1 MRFFGPVGR
10 ICVGLVSLTL
20 ALIFVAEALFRLAF
34 GIPLLHDDVVVA
46 ERARKAMIEQLAVQL
61 AVLIRKEDKD
71 SVQRTIDAVA
81 SRDGEIVSIGI
92 RRSSGDIYI
101 ETAEH
106 QRHWVPLR
114 DGKPTITHN
123 GVAIYAGKDVWGTV
137 EVSFRSVVPKSIVG
151 WIKHPLVLLLLVV
164 TFGGYLLYYWY
175 MRRVLEHLDP
185 TKAIPDRVRKALDT
199 LTEGVIVLDTN
210 GRVVLANQ
218 AFRELHGEDKV
229 GLSARRA
236 SEIPWLKNALGEE
249 REAEEHPW
257 AVAMR
262 DGETVAGD
270 MLEIPHVD
278 DGPRKAKLAA
288 SPITDGRGAVR
299 GCLVSFTDVTELDR
313 KNSELQGALS
323 ALESSRQKIEAQNEE
338 LKGLANID
346 PLTGC
351 LNRRAFFEQAEE
363 VLKKARA
370 DGSPVC
376 CLMTDIDR
384 FKNFNDQYGHAIG
397 DQVLVQ
403 VARVL
408 KAALRPTD
416 ILCRYGGEEFCIL
429 LPGVDA
435 LRAAV
440 VSERIRFR
448 VEAQAGPG
456 IRSIPG
462 LRVTSSFGLSSVEFG
477 APSLKSLIEEADHAL
492 YAAKQAGRNKV
503 VRFDEMPP
511 QVRQAALA
519 G

>member
-1 MRFFGPVGR
+1 MPFFGPVGR
-10 ICVGLVSLTL
+10 ICIGLVSLTL
-20 ALIFVAEALFRLAF
+20 FLIFVADLAF
-34 GIPLLHDDVVVA
+34 GVLRDDVELAQRV
-46 ERARKAMIEQLAVQL
+46 RKGITEDLAIQL
-61 AVLIRKEDKD
+61 AVLIQREDKD
-71 SVQRTIDAVA
+71 SIQRTIDAIS
-81 SRDGEIVSIGI
+81 SREGEIISVGI
-92 RRSSGDIYI
+92 RRNSGDVYLQ
-101 ETAEH
+101 TADH
-106 QRHWVPLR
+106 DRHWVLLK
-114 DGKPTITHN
+114 DGKSTITH
-123 GVAIYAGKDVWGTV
+123 VAVPVYAGKDVWGNV
-137 EVSFRSVVPKSIVG
+137 EVSFRPVVPKTVMG
-151 WIKHPLVLLLLVV
+151 WVKHPLVLLLVV
-164 TFGGYLLYYWY
+164 ITVGGFLLYYWY

-236 SEIPWLKNALGEE
+236 SEIPWLKAALGEE
-249 REAEEHPW
+249 RDADEHPW
-257 AVAMR
+257 AIAMR
-262 DGETVAGD
+262 DGETVAGE
-270 MLEIPHVD
+270 MLEIPHID

-313 KNSELQGALS
+313 KNTALQGALS
-323 ALESSRQKIEAQNEE
+323 ELEASRQKIEVQNEE

-363 VLKKARA
+363 VLRKART

-376 CLMTDIDR
+376 CLMTDIDK
-384 FKNFNDQYGHAIG
+384 FKGFNDTYGHAVG
-397 DQVLVQ
+397 DQVLLQ

-462 LRVTSSFGLSSVEFG
+462 LRVTSSFGLSSMEFG
-477 APSLKSLIEEADHAL
+477 APGLKSLIDEADQAL

-503 VRFDEMPP
+503 VRYDEMPP
-511 QVRQAALA
+511 QIRSAAV

>member
-1 MRFFGPVGR
+1 MPFLGPVGR
-10 ICVGLVSLTL
+10 ICIGLVSLTL
-20 ALIFVAEALFRLAF
+20 FLIFVADLAF
-34 GIPLLHDDVVVA
+34 GVLRDDVELAQRV
-46 ERARKAMIEQLAVQL
+46 RKGITEDLAIQL
-61 AVLIRKEDKD
+61 AVLIQKEDKD
-71 SVQRTIDAVA
+71 SIQRTIDALS
-81 SRDGEIVSIGI
+81 SREAEITSVGI
-92 RRSSGDIYI
+92 RRSSGDVYI
-101 ETAEH
+101 QTADH
-106 QRHWVPLR
+106 DRHWVPLK
-114 DGKPTITHN
+114 DGKSTITH
-123 GVAIYAGKDVWGTV
+123 VAVPVFAGKDIWGNV
-137 EVSFRSVVPKSIVG
+137 EVSFRPVVPKTVMG
-151 WIKHPLVLLLLVV
+151 WVKHPLVLLLAVITV
-164 TFGGYLLYYWY
+164 GGYLLYYWY

-236 SEIPWLKNALGEE
+236 SEIPWLKLALGEE
-249 REAEEHPW
+249 RAADDHPW

-262 DGETVAGD
+262 DGTTVTGD
-270 MLEIPHVD
+270 MLEIPNIE

-313 KNSELQGALS
+313 KNSALQGALS
-323 ALESSRQKIEAQNEE
+323 ELEASRQKIEAQNEE

-363 VLKKARA
+363 VLKKAREEEL
-370 DGSPVC
+370 PVC
-376 CLMTDIDR
+376 CLMTDIDK
-384 FKNFNDQYGHAIG
+384 FKHFNDTYGHAVG

-462 LRVTSSFGLSSVEFG
+462 LRVTSSFGLSSIEFG
-477 APSLKSLIEEADHAL
+477 APNLKSLIDEADQAL

-503 VRFDEMPP
+503 VRYDEMPP
-511 QVRQAALA
+511 QARVAAF

>member
-1 MRFFGPVGR
+1 MPFLGPVGR
-10 ICVGLVSLTL
+10 ICIGLVSLTL
-20 ALIFVAEALFRLAF
+20 FLIFVADFAF
-34 GIPLLHDDVVVA
+34 GVLRDDVELAQRV
-46 ERARKAMIEQLAVQL
+46 RKGITEDMAIQLAI
-61 AVLIRKEDKD
+61 LIQKEDKD
-71 SVQRTIDAVA
+71 SIQRTIDALS
-81 SRDGEIVSIGI
+81 SREGEIVSVGI
-92 RRSSGDIYI
+92 RRSSGDVYI
-101 ETAEH
+101 QTQDH
-106 QRHWVPLR
+106 DRHWVPLKE
-114 DGKPTITHN
+114 GKSTITH
-123 GVAIYAGKDVWGTV
+123 VAVPVYAGKDIWGNV
-137 EVSFRSVVPKSIVG
+137 EVSFRSVVPKTVMG
-151 WIKHPLVLLLLVV
+151 WVKHPLVLLLVV
-164 TFGGYLLYYWY
+164 ITVGGFILYYWY

-218 AFRELHGEDKV
+218 AFRDLHGEDKV

-236 SEIPWLKNALGEE
+236 SEIPWLKHALGDE
-249 REAEEHPW
+249 RAADEHPW
-257 AVAMR
+257 TVAMR
-262 DGETVAGD
+262 DGNTVTGE
-270 MLEIPHVD
+270 MLEIPHID

-313 KNSELQGALS
+313 KNNELQGALS
-323 ALESSRQKIEAQNEE
+323 ELESSRQKIEAQNEE

-351 LNRRAFFEQAEE
+351 LNRRAFLEQADEI
-363 VLKKARA
+363 LKKAREE
-370 DGSPVC
+370 GSPVC
-376 CLMTDIDR
+376 CLMTDIDK
-384 FKNFNDQYGHAIG
+384 FKYFNDTYGHAVG

-416 ILCRYGGEEFCIL
+416 VLCRYGGEEFCIL

-448 VEAQAGPG
+448 VEAQSGPG

-462 LRVTSSFGLSSVEFG
+462 LRVTASFGLSSMEFG
-477 APSLKSLIEEADHAL
+477 APTLKSLIDEADQAL

-503 VRFDEMPP
+503 MRYDEMPI
-511 QVRQAALA
+511 VREAV

>member
-1 MRFFGPVGR
+1 MPIFGPVGR
-10 ICVGLVSLTL
+10 ICIGLVSLTL
-20 ALIFVAEALFRLAF
+20 FLIFVADFAF
-34 GIPLLHDDVVVA
+34 GVLRDDVELAQRV
-46 ERARKAMIEQLAVQL
+46 RKGITEDMAIQLAI
-61 AVLIRKEDKD
+61 LIQKEDKD
-71 SVQRTIDAVA
+71 SVQRTIDALS
-81 SRDGEIVSIGI
+81 SREGEITSVGI
-92 RRSSGDIYI
+92 RRNSGDVYI
-101 ETAEH
+101 QTAEH
-106 QRHWVPLR
+106 DRLWVPLK
-114 DGKPTITHN
+114 DGKSTITH
-123 GVAIYAGKDVWGTV
+123 VAVPVYAGKDVWGTV
-137 EVSFRSVVPKSIVG
+137 EVSFRQVVPKTVMG
-151 WIKHPLVLLLLVV
+151 WVKHPLVLLLV
-164 TFGGYLLYYWY
+164 TISVGGFLLYYWY

-210 GRVVLANQ
+210 GRVVLANE

-249 REAEEHPW
+249 RTAEEHPW

-262 DGETVAGD
+262 DGATVTGD

-313 KNSELQGALS
+313 KNTELQGALS
-323 ALESSRQKIEAQNEE
+323 ELESSRQKIEAQNEE

-351 LNRRAFFEQAEE
+351 LNRRAFFEQAEDI
-363 VLKKARA
+363 LKKAKQ

-376 CLMTDIDR
+376 CLMTDIDK
-384 FKNFNDQYGHAIG
+384 FKGFNDQYGHAVG

-416 ILCRYGGEEFCIL
+416 VLCRYGGEEFCIL

-456 IRSIPG
+456 IRSMPG
-462 LRVTSSFGLSSVEFG
+462 LRVTSSFGLSSMEFG
-477 APSLKSLIEEADHAL
+477 APNLKTLMEEADQAL

-511 QVRQAALA
+511 TVREAAA
-519 G
+519 VG

>member
-1 MRFFGPVGR
+1 MPFFGPVGR

-20 ALIFVAEALFRLAF
+20 FLIFVADLLFGVLR
-34 GIPLLHDDVVVA
+34 DDVELAQRV
-46 ERARKAMIEQLAVQL
+46 RKGITEDMAIQL
-61 AVLIRKEDKD
+61 AVLIQKEDKD
-71 SVQRTIDAVA
+71 SIQRTIDALS
-81 SRDGEIVSIGI
+81 SREAEIISVGI
-92 RRSSGDIYI
+92 RRNSGDVYI
-101 ETAEH
+101 QTADH
-106 QRHWVPLR
+106 DRHWVPLK
-114 DGKPTITHN
+114 DAKSTITH
-123 GVAIYAGKDVWGTV
+123 VAVPVYAGKDVWGNV
-137 EVSFRSVVPKSIVG
+137 EVSFRPVVPKTVMG
-151 WIKHPLVLLLLVV
+151 WVKHPLVLLLVV
-164 TFGGYLLYYWY
+164 ITVGGYLLYYWY

-236 SEIPWLKNALGEE
+236 SEIPWLKNALGDE
-249 REAEEHPW
+249 READDHPW

-262 DGETVAGD
+262 DGATVTGD
-270 MLEIPHVD
+270 MLEIPNID

-299 GCLVSFTDVTELDR
+299 GCLVSLNDVTELDR
-313 KNSELQGALS
+313 KNVELERTLSELEA
-323 ALESSRQKIEAQNEE
+323 SREKIEAQNEE

-363 VLKKARA
+363 ILTKAGA

-376 CLMTDIDR
+376 CLMTDIDK
-384 FKNFNDQYGHAIG
+384 FKHFNDTYGHAVG

-416 ILCRYGGEEFCIL
+416 VLCRYGGEEFCIL

-462 LRVTSSFGLSSVEFG
+462 LRVTSSFGLSSMEFG
-477 APSLKSLIEEADHAL
+477 AANLKMLIDEADQAL

-511 QVRQAALA
+511 QVREAAV

>member
-1 MRFFGPVGR
+1 MKVLGPVGR
-10 ICVGLVSLTL
+10 ICIGLVSLTL
-20 ALIFVAEALFRLAF
+20 FLLFVADLLFGVLR
-34 GIPLLHDDVVVA
+34 DDVELAQRV
-46 ERARKAMIEQLAVQL
+46 RKGITEDMAIQL
-61 AVLIRKEDKD
+61 AVLIQKEDKD
-71 SVQRTIDAVA
+71 SIQRTIDALS
-81 SRDGEIVSIGI
+81 SREAEITSVGI
-92 RRSSGDIYI
+92 RRNSGDVYI
-101 ETAEH
+101 QTADH
-106 QRHWVPLR
+106 DRHWVPIK
-114 DGKPTITHN
+114 DGKSTITH
-123 GVAIYAGKDVWGTV
+123 VAVPVYAGKDVWGNV
-137 EVSFRSVVPKSIVG
+137 EVSFRPVVPKTVMG
-151 WIKHPLVLLLLVV
+151 WVKHPLVLLLVV
-164 TFGGYLLYYWY
+164 ITVGGYLLYYWY

-236 SEIPWLKNALGEE
+236 SEIPWLKNALGDE
-249 REAEEHPW
+249 RTAEEHPW

-262 DGETVAGD
+262 DGATVTGD
-270 MLEIPHVD
+270 MLEIPNVE

-313 KNSELQGALS
+313 KNSELQGALTE
-323 ALESSRQKIEAQNEE
+323 LEASRQKIEAQNEE

-351 LNRRAFFEQAEE
+351 LNRRAFFEQADEI
-363 VLKKARA
+363 LKKARE

-376 CLMTDIDR
+376 CLMTDIDK
-384 FKNFNDQYGHAIG
+384 FKHFNDTYGHAVG

-416 ILCRYGGEEFCIL
+416 VLCRYGGEEFCIL

-462 LRVTSSFGLSSVEFG
+462 LRVTASFGLSSMEFG
-477 APSLKSLIEEADHAL
+477 APNLKSVIDEADQAL

-511 QVRQAALA
+511 QVREAAV

>member
-1 MRFFGPVGR
+1 MMRLFGPVGR
-10 ICVGLVSLTL
+10 ICIGLVSLTL
-20 ALIFVAEALFRLAF
+20 FLIFVADLLFGVLR
-34 GIPLLHDDVVVA
+34 DDVELAQRV
-46 ERARKAMIEQLAVQL
+46 RKGITEDLAIQL
-61 AVLIRKEDKD
+61 AVLIQKEDKD
-71 SVQRTIDAVA
+71 SIQRTIDALSA
-81 SRDGEIVSIGI
+81 RDGEIVSVGI
-92 RRSSGDIYI
+92 RRNSGDVYI
-101 ETAEH
+101 QTAEH
-106 QRHWVPLR
+106 PRHWVALK
-114 DGKPTITHN
+114 DGKSTITH
-123 GVAIYAGKDVWGTV
+123 VAVPVYAGKDLWGNV
-137 EVSFRSVVPKSIVG
+137 EVSFRPVLPKSVMG
-151 WIKHPLVLLLLVV
+151 WVRHPLVLLLAVMVL
-164 TFGGYLLYYWY
+164 GGFLLYYWY

-236 SEIPWLKNALGEE
+236 SEIPWLKNALGEK
-249 REAEEHPW
+249 REAVDHPW

-262 DGETVAGD
+262 DGATVTGD

-313 KNSELQGALS
+313 KNTALQGALS
-323 ALESSRQKIEAQNEE
+323 ELESSRQKIAAQNEE

-351 LNRRAFFEQAEE
+351 LNRRALFEQAEE
-363 VLKKARA
+363 ILRKGREE
-370 DGSPVC
+370 GLPVC
-376 CLMTDIDR
+376 CLMTDIDK
-384 FKNFNDQYGHAIG
+384 FKHFNDTYGHAVG

-416 ILCRYGGEEFCIL
+416 VLCRYGGEEFCIV

-435 LRAAV
+435 LRAV
-440 VSERIRFR
+440 VVAERIRFR

-456 IRSIPG
+456 IRSLPG
-462 LRVTSSFGLSSVEFG
+462 LRVTSSFGLSSLEFG
-477 APSLKSLIEEADHAL
+477 APNLKTLIDEADQAL
-492 YAAKQAGRNKV
+492 YAAKQGGRNKV
-503 VRFDEMPP
+503 VRYDEMPP
-511 QVRQAALA
+511 TLREAAVA
-519 G
+519 GSS

>member
-1 MRFFGPVGR
+1 MPFLGPVGR
-10 ICVGLVSLTL
+10 ICIGLVSLTL
-20 ALIFVAEALFRLAF
+20 FLIFVADLAF
-34 GIPLLHDDVVVA
+34 GVLRDDVELAQRV
-46 ERARKAMIEQLAVQL
+46 RKGITEDLAIQL
-61 AVLIRKEDKD
+61 AVLIQKEDKD
-71 SVQRTIDAVA
+71 SIQRTIDALS
-81 SRDGEIVSIGI
+81 SREAEITSVGI
-92 RRSSGDIYI
+92 RRSSGDVYI
-101 ETAEH
+101 QTADH
-106 QRHWVPLR
+106 DRHWVPLR
-114 DGKPTITHN
+114 DGKSTITH
-123 GVAIYAGKDVWGTV
+123 VAVPVYAGKDIWGNV
-137 EVSFRSVVPKSIVG
+137 EVSFRPVVPKTVMG
-151 WIKHPLVLLLLVV
+151 WVKHPLVLLLVV
-164 TFGGYLLYYWY
+164 ITVGGYLLYYWY
-175 MRRVLEHLDP
+175 MRRVLQHLDP

-236 SEIPWLKNALGEE
+236 SEIPWLKLALGEE
-249 REAEEHPW
+249 RAADDHPW

-262 DGETVAGD
+262 DGTTVTGD
-270 MLEIPHVD
+270 MLEIPNIE

-313 KNSELQGALS
+313 KNSALQGALS
-323 ALESSRQKIEAQNEE
+323 ELEASRQKIEAQNEE

-351 LNRRAFFEQAEE
+351 LNRRAFFEQSEE
-363 VLKKARA
+363 VLKKAREEEL
-370 DGSPVC
+370 PVC
-376 CLMTDIDR
+376 CLMTDIDK
-384 FKNFNDQYGHAIG
+384 FKHFNDTYGHAVG

-462 LRVTSSFGLSSVEFG
+462 LRVTSSFGLSSIEFG
-477 APSLKSLIEEADHAL
+477 APNLKSLIDEADQAL

-503 VRFDEMPP
+503 VRYDEMPP
-511 QVRQAALA
+511 QARVAAF

>member
-1 MRFFGPVGR
+1 MPFFGPVGR
-10 ICVGLVSLTL
+10 ICIGLVSLTL
-20 ALIFVAEALFRLAF
+20 ALVFVAETVFRLVF
-34 GIPLLHDDVVVA
+34 GLPLLHDDIVVA
-46 ERARKAMIEQLAVQL
+46 ERARKATMEDLAIQL
-61 AVLIRKEDKD
+61 AVLIQKEDKD
-71 SVQRTIDAVA
+71 SIQRTIEAIS
-81 SRDGEIVSIGI
+81 SRDGEVLSVGI
-92 RRSSGDIYI
+92 RRNSGDVYLQ
-101 ETAEH
+101 TADH
-106 QRHWVPLR
+106 DRHWVPLK

-123 GVAIYAGKDVWGTV
+123 RVPIYAGKDLWGTV
-137 EVSFRSVVPKSIVG
+137 EVSFRSVVPKTVMG
-151 WIKHPLVLLLLVV
+151 WVKHPLVLLLAVIV
-164 TFGGYLLYYWY
+164 GGGFLLYYWY

-236 SEIPWLKNALGEE
+236 SEIPWLRNALGDE
-249 REAEEHPW
+249 READDHPW

-262 DGETVAGD
+262 DGNTVSGD
-270 MLEIPHVD
+270 MLEIPHID

-323 ALESSRQKIEAQNEE
+323 ELESSRQKIEAQNEE

-351 LNRRAFFEQAEE
+351 LNRRAFFEQADEI
-363 VLKKARA
+363 LKKANA

-376 CLMTDIDR
+376 CLMTDIDK
-384 FKNFNDQYGHAIG
+384 FKHFNDTYGHAVG

-416 ILCRYGGEEFCIL
+416 VLCRYGGEEFCIL

-462 LRVTSSFGLSSVEFG
+462 LRVTSSFGLSSMEFG
-477 APSLKSLIEEADHAL
+477 APNLKSLMDEADQAL

-503 VRFDEMPP
+503 MRYDEMPP
-511 QVRQAALA
+511 QVREAV

>member
-1 MRFFGPVGR
+1 MPFFGPVGR

-20 ALIFVAEALFRLAF
+20 FLIFVADLAF
-34 GIPLLHDDVVVA
+34 GVLRDDVELAQRV
-46 ERARKAMIEQLAVQL
+46 RKGITEDMAIQLAI
-61 AVLIRKEDKD
+61 LIQKEDKD
-71 SVQRTIDAVA
+71 SIQRTINALS
-81 SRDGEIVSIGI
+81 SREGEITSVGI
-92 RRSSGDIYI
+92 RRSSGDMYVQ
-101 ETAEH
+101 TAEH
-106 QRHWVPLR
+106 DRLWVPLK
-114 DGKPTITHN
+114 DGKSTITH
-123 GVAIYAGKDVWGTV
+123 VAVPVYAGKDVWGNV
-137 EVSFRSVVPKSIVG
+137 EVSFRPVVPKTIMG
-151 WIKHPLVLLLLVV
+151 WVRHPLVLLLVV
-164 TFGGYLLYYWY
+164 ITVGGFLLYYWY

-210 GRVVLANQ
+210 GRVVLANE

-236 SEIPWLKNALGEE
+236 SEIPWLKAALGAE
-249 REAEEHPW
+249 RETEEHPW

-262 DGETVAGD
+262 DGATVTGD
-270 MLEIPHVD
+270 MLEIPHID

-313 KNSELQGALS
+313 KNTELQGALS
-323 ALESSRQKIEAQNEE
+323 ELESSRQKIEAQNEE

-351 LNRRAFFEQAEE
+351 LNRRAFFEQADEI
-363 VLKKARA
+363 LRKAKE

-376 CLMTDIDR
+376 CLMTDIDK
-384 FKNFNDQYGHAIG
+384 FKSFNDQYGHAVG

-416 ILCRYGGEEFCIL
+416 VLCRYGGEEFCIL

-456 IRSIPG
+456 IRSLPG
-462 LRVTSSFGLSSVEFG
+462 LRVTSSFGLSSMEFG
-477 APSLKSLIEEADHAL
+477 APNLKSLMEEADQAL

-503 VRFDEMPP
+503 MRFDEMPP
-511 QVRQAALA
+511 QVREAAV

>member
-1 MRFFGPVGR
+1 MPFLGPVGR
-10 ICVGLVSLTL
+10 ICIGLVSLTL
-20 ALIFVAEALFRLAF
+20 FLIFVADFAF
-34 GIPLLHDDVVVA
+34 GVLRDDVELAQRV
-46 ERARKAMIEQLAVQL
+46 RKGITEDMAIQLAI
-61 AVLIRKEDKD
+61 LIQKEDKD
-71 SVQRTIDAVA
+71 SIQRTIDALS
-81 SRDGEIVSIGI
+81 SREGEIVSVGI
-92 RRSSGDIYI
+92 RRNSGDVYI
-101 ETAEH
+101 QTQDH
-106 QRHWVPLR
+106 DRHWVPLK
-114 DGKPTITHN
+114 DGKSTITH
-123 GVAIYAGKDVWGTV
+123 VAVPVYAGKDMWGNV
-137 EVSFRSVVPKSIVG
+137 EVSFRPVVPKTVMG
-151 WIKHPLVLLLLVV
+151 WVKHPLVLLLVV
-164 TFGGYLLYYWY
+164 ITVGGFLLYYWY

-236 SEIPWLKNALGEE
+236 SDIPWLKNALGEE
-249 REAEEHPW
+249 RVAEEHPW

-262 DGETVAGD
+262 DGETVTGD
-270 MLEIPHVD
+270 MLEIPHID

-323 ALESSRQKIEAQNEE
+323 ELESSRHKIEAQNEE

-351 LNRRAFFEQAEE
+351 LNRRAFFEQSDA
-363 VLKKARA
+363 VLKKARQ

-376 CLMTDIDR
+376 CLMTDIDK
-384 FKNFNDQYGHAIG
+384 FKSFNDQYGHAVG

-462 LRVTSSFGLSSVEFG
+462 LRVTSSFGLSSMEFG
-477 APSLKSLIEEADHAL
+477 APTLKSLIDEADQAL

-503 VRFDEMPP
+503 VRYDEMPP
-511 QVRQAALA
+511 QVREAAV